1 MGPEDDKRQEEEEV
15 PSLNLPTMKKIH
27 HKAKPSEETIS
38 VSYTL
43 WIKDVDV
50 EIPMLPSIDKVSMR
64 ERGLLAI
71 VHV

>member
-1 MGPEDDKRQEEEEV
+1 MGPEDDERQEEEEV
-15 PSLNLPTMKKIH
+15 ASLNLPTMKKIH

-38 VSYTL
+38 VSCTL